1 MSPFSLLFVKMEG
14 NKCEIN
20 CAFVLNCLLLYYC
33 FFQKYKETS
42 TYMVE
47 LVLVLG
53 KLINT
58 FGVMPFRSA

>member
-33 FFQKYKETS
+33 FFQKYKE
-42 TYMVE
+42 
-47 LVLVLG
+47 
-53 KLINT
+53 INLY
-58 FGVMPFRSA
+58 G

>member
-1 MSPFSLLFVKMEG
+1 MSPFSLLFVKME
-14 NKCEIN
+14 EIN

-53 KLINT
+53 KLVNAP
-58 FGVMPFRSA
+58 GAMLSRST